1 MKTYA
6 YTATISN
13 AGTARADRLVRDLKN
28 FPKYADAWI
37 QTDCTVCG
45 SDKGSICFAFVM
57 DAQKANALRKWFMR
71 RGKGRAKFSRHLD
84 PLDTLLVHAPAA

>member
-1 MKTYA
+1 
-6 YTATISN
+6 
-13 AGTARADRLVRDLKN
+13 
-28 FPKYADAWI
+28 
-37 QTDCTVCG
+37 
-45 SDKGSICFAFVM
+45 M